1 MAWVTMMGLMMNWA
15 FIVISFNYGRELDDL
30 AILMASQAAL
40 HDLPW
45 KKHLSEDNP
54 RRGEVLE
61 AKEKEIKGLLSPQPA
76 PDGSPNGKPCLV
88 EVFPGDPRY
97 SEALKLA
104 RTEADETGH

>member
-1 MAWVTMMGLMMNWA
+1 MLSIKFQAADDGLDDDDGSDDEMGFHCDQL
-15 FIVISFNYGRELDDL
+15 YGRELDDL

-61 AKEKEIKGLLSPQPA
+61 AKEKEIKGLLSPQPYW
-76 PDGSPNGKPCLV
+76 SN
-88 EVFPGDPRY
+88 
-97 SEALKLA
+97 SN
-104 RTEADETGH
+104 